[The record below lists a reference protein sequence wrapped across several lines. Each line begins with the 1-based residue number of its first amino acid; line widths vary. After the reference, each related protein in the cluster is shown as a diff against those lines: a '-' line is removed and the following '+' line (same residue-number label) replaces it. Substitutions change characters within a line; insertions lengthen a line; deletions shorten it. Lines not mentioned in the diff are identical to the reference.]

1 MDRERAWRVRLSCC
15 GAISA
20 DSGVPGNGAREEA
33 HRDSSTLFHP
43 MKHEMLRWRLASR
56 LTAASV
62 VAAAALSHLPLA
74 RAEPPGGSANAANDA
89 AAKAATTEAE
99 PGGRRPSVDEI
110 CRTLAQAA
118 SDNELPEEFLTRL
131 IWQESRFDP
140 AAISPAGA
148 QGIAQFMPH
157 TAALRGLAN
166 AFEPL
171 AALRESASYL
181 RELRTTFRGNLGL
194 AAAAYNAGP
203 GPVEAWLA
211 DRRRFLPAETQA
223 YVRIVTGYAAE
234 AWAAQPPPQFASS
247 TTPSSSTETGARCVE
262 IAKLMIARASA
273 RPRPDLTSSPA
284 WGPWGVQLAGNWS
297 EGGVLAAYERL
308 RRKYAAV
315 LGDRLPLVIDGRRR
329 GAANFIV
336 RVSEK
341 NRTDANA
348 LCAKLRLA
356 GGACIVLRNPSS

>member
-1 MDRERAWRVRLSCC
+1 
-15 GAISA
+15 
-20 DSGVPGNGAREEA
+20 
-33 HRDSSTLFHP
+33 